1 MCLISCQSYSSYLSY
16 FYIFKIYA
24 FSGGDITNV
33 IISFKII
40 EQKSQHC
47 FEDNIQRSS
56 LNYFCLSLL
65 RIVLPAAQ
73 IFNLTYSL
81 KESIPWSMSFM
92 KIFLT
97 YFFIEEII
105 IIFFITETLFFYCG
119 VVFSKNL
126 ELEGFDDRLNF
137 VKVVR

>member
-1 MCLISCQSYSSYLSY
+1 
-16 FYIFKIYA
+16 
-24 FSGGDITNV
+24 
-33 IISFKII
+33 
-40 EQKSQHC
+40 
-47 FEDNIQRSS
+47 
-56 LNYFCLSLL
+56 
-65 RIVLPAAQ
+65 
-73 IFNLTYSL
+73 
-81 KESIPWSMSFM
+81 M